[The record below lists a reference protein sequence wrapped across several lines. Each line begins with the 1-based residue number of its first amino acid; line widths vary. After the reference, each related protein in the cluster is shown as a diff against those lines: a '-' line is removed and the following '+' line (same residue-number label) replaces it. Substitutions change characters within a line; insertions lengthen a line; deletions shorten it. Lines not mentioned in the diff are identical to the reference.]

1 MKRKLAL
8 ILILFV
14 AISLSADP
22 FDSIRKKAK
31 KVGKKVGKTVKK
43 GAKEVNKVANKGAK
57 EVEKGAK
64 TVKKKVEHKLGWDRY
79 ILCWG
84 DTFVPEE
91 ERWVAIRPA
100 LKKDKHDIGRFWDI
114 AGNGKE
120 CEGPNKPIMLWGI
133 TFQEYP
139 PADRRYRFV
148 SVYERTKH
156 PDDFGYY
163 WVQCKTG
170 MWVQAQDHGQQ
181 IILNSGYDINN
192 RNDPQANSYQWR
204 IQNVGKN
211 RFVFVSKM
219 NNLVIDARGGNN
231 TNGTAVQMW
240 EQNNTLA
247 QQWEM
252 IYIATGD
259 EVKSTRDMAEKRA
272 MEVHKM
278 TQQVTDQLGVIA
290 KKVGNFVMG
299 KVNSGLNTLA
309 NNMIS
314 LEKVGNKYTFTIGFP
329 NEESLY
335 DQLKAKTI
343 DRLFKVD
350 FKKMKF
356 EPTDGKQLVVGII
369 NRIECLGHHVDLT
382 LEMIC
387 DWEISRNGLTLKK
400 FSIKRFSLPF
410 LPDRLT
416 KGIRSSIS
424 GKMKSFNVNIK
435 NLPGVDKISSPSN
448 APLKVNRIKKG
459 PYGFEAIMTVN

>member
-1 MKRKLAL
+1 MKRKLAIII
-8 ILILFV
+8 ILLTV
-14 AISLSADP
+14 ISLSAGP
-22 FDSIRKKAK
+22 FDKIKKKAK

-43 GAKEVNKVANKGAK
+43 GAKTVDKTANKGAK
-57 EVEKGAK
+57 AVEKGAK
-64 TVKKKVEHKLGWDRY
+64 KVKKKVEHKLGWDRY

-91 ERWVAIRPA
+91 SRWVAIRPA

-114 AGNGKE
+114 AGDGKE
-120 CEGPNKPIMLWGI
+120 CEGPNKPVMLWGI

-148 SVYERTKH
+148 SVYNHTKH

-163 WVQCKTG
+163 WIQCKTG
-170 MWVQAQDHGQQ
+170 MWVQAQNHGQQ
-181 IILNSGYDINN
+181 IKLNPGYDVNN
-192 RNDPQANSYQWR
+192 REDPHASSYQWR

-211 RFVFVSKM
+211 RFVFVSRK
-219 NNLVIDARGGNN
+219 NDLVIDARGGNN
-231 TNGTAVQMW
+231 SNGTAVQMW
-240 EQNNTLA
+240 DSNKTKS
-247 QQWEM
+247 QQWEF
-252 IYIATGD
+252 IYIATGS

-272 MEVHKM
+272 AEVQKM
-278 TQQVTDQLGVIA
+278 TKQVTDQLGVIA
-290 KKVGNFVMG
+290 GKVSDIVMK

-309 NNMIS
+309 NNMVS
-314 LEKVGNKYTFTIGFP
+314 LKKTGNQYTFTLGFP

-335 DQLKAKTI
+335 DQLKARTI

-356 EPTDGKQLVVGII
+356 EPTDGKQLIVGII
-369 NRIECLGHHVDLT
+369 NRVECLGHHVDLT

-387 DWEISRNGLTLKK
+387 DWEISRNGLDLKK

-416 KGIRSSIS
+416 KGIRTSIS
-424 GKMKSFNVNIK
+424 KKMSSFHVNIK
-435 NLPGVDKISSPSN
+435 NLPGVNKISSTSN
-448 APLKVNRIKKG
+448 APLNVKSVKKG
-459 PYGFEAIMTVN
+459 PYGFEAVMTVN